1 MSDNNANGAQK
12 SIFGQ
17 TSGTSG
23 LSNLFGGA
31 SGNSLFSPGNN
42 ASTASPFGSAGQNNT
57 SSVFGGGGSAPN
69 SAASTGFSFGTKAA
83 ENASGNQAQ
92 TPSLF
97 GASATP
103 AGSAAATPTANKT
116 GFSFGNAASFTPAG
130 PPPSNNMFSLG
141 DTAKSTSSLFGNSAA
156 NKPTD
161 SGSSAPASA
170 NLFGQPSQQ
179 SSSQP
184 SSLFGQ
190 AASNA
195 FAKPAVPHQSTVE
208 TPTTSTPRTN
218 VFQFP
223 SSTTG
228 PTVSSVPQS
237 ATNTKAPAFSF
248 PSSSATNSAT
258 GGGTTTPSTEKPS
271 LFGTTPSATPAAT
284 PQTSSIFGGSLE
296 KKDGTNSAATGNNM
310 FGNLGASK
318 DPGQSAGPAASSFAA
333 FGKQADTAASAPA
346 PGGASLFANFGQK
359 KDDNTASLPN
369 SATLF
374 SPQEKKDA
382 QPNIAPAKSSFGTFG
397 QTTEKPAADTT
408 KPSST
413 GAASAA
419 PAAGP
424 AFGVAATKATE
435 TSGSTPS
442 LFGATSTK
450 SAEAAPAQASAAA
463 ASTSTLG
470 ASTTGPA
477 PAPQSR
483 LKNKS
488 MDEIITRWSSDL
500 SKYQKEF
507 QVQAEKVAAW
517 DRMLLD
523 NGNAISKLYSKTFQA
538 ERDTAEVQKQL
549 SAVESHQDEL
559 SQWLDRYEREV
570 DDMMAKQVGQGPG
583 LQGPDQE
590 RERT

>member
-1 MSDNNANGAQK
+1 MSDNNANGAPK

-23 LSNLFGGA
+23 SSNLFGGA

-42 ASTASPFGSAGQNNT
+42 NSAAASPFGSTGQNNT
-57 SSVFGGGGSAPN
+57 SSMFGGGGSAPN
-69 SAASTGFSFGTKAA
+69 SATGTGFSFGTKAA
-83 ENASGNQAQ
+83 DNASGSQAQ

-116 GFSFGNAASFTPAG
+116 GFSFGGTASFTPAG

-161 SGSSAPASA
+161 SGSSASASA
-170 NLFGQPSQQ
+170 NFFGQPSQQ

-190 AASNA
+190 GASNA

-208 TPTTSTPRTN
+208 TPTTSTPKAN

-223 SSTTG
+223 SSTAG
-228 PTVSSVPQS
+228 QGSAPQS
-237 ATNTKAPAFSF
+237 ATNAKAPAFSF
-248 PSSSATNSAT
+248 PSSNAANSSA
-258 GGGTTTPSTEKPS
+258 GGGTTTPSTEKPT
-271 LFGTTPSATPAAT
+271 LFGTTPSATPTAT
-284 PQTSSIFGGSLE
+284 PQTSNIFGGSLE
-296 KKDGTNSAATGNNM
+296 KKDGANNAATGNNM
-310 FGNLGASK
+310 FGNLGGSK
-318 DPGQSAGPAASSFAA
+318 DSGQSAVPAASPFAA
-333 FGKQADTAASAPA
+333 FNKQADTATPASAS
-346 PGGASLFANFGQK
+346 GGASLFANFGQK
-359 KDDNTASLPN
+359 KDDTASLSN
-369 SATLF
+369 SATIF
-374 SPQEKKDA
+374 SPQAEKKDA
-382 QPNIAPAKSSFGTFG
+382 QANAVPAKSPFGTFG
-397 QTTEKPAADTT
+397 QTAEKPAADAA

-413 GAASAA
+413 GTASAA
-419 PAAGP
+419 PATAP
-424 AFGVAATKATE
+424 AFGAAATKSTESSATQ
-435 TSGSTPS
+435 P

-450 SAEAAPAQASAAA
+450 PAETAPTQASATAGP
-463 ASTSTLG
+463 TSTLG

-570 DDMMAKQVGQGPG
+570 DDMMAKQVGQGSG